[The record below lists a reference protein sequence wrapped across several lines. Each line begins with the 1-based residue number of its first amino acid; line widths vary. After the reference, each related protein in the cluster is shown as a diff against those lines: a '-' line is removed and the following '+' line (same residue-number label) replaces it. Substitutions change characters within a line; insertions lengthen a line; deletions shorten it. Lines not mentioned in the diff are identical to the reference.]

1 MDIDWE
7 KLGIKIDITDRPLN
21 HRGDQITI
29 TLPDKKYIMEEPT
42 DNYLVLISNDG
53 ENVIMPQFL
62 TYVINAIKS
71 TRGICKPITKRC
83 FTIII
88 S

>member
-1 MDIDWE
+1 MDINWE
-7 KLGIKIDITDRPLN
+7 ELGMEINITDRPLN
-21 HRGDQITI
+21 HRGDQVTI
-29 TLPDKKYIMEEPT
+29 TLPNRKYIMEKPT

-71 TRGICKPITKRC
+71 ARGI
-83 FTIII
+83 
-88 S
+88 